1 MDSKKITSDY
11 ILICMKNLNLLVI
24 IYIAFIISYSLSGYI
39 RENSAFEFLSALD
52 TIPVPAWKIPVLV
65 ILLYGC
71 CLLLMHGRT
80 FHGAVL
86 AVKVCLEI
94 GISLCI
100 SYLLGF
106 SYSGMLLLILANT
119 MSYFPKSQWKFSFAI
134 TICLFYMLA
143 DYDFIASKFNSVSL
157 EVYLGYF
164 LSTRKSFLL
173 GIKNTM
179 NSLNTFIFLLYMIQ
193 LVRVQTNET
202 ERIQGLNE
210 QLSITNKELFQA
222 NLRLEEY
229 AKESVKMAET
239 RERNRLAREIHDTLG
254 HALTGIIM
262 GLQACIA
269 LMDTAPEAAKNQ
281 LKTLV
286 EVAGQGM
293 TDVRRSVK
301 ALRPDALEKF
311 NLQKALISLIEETGN
326 TTHTE
331 IEYQCSTNFVYL
343 NENEE
348 EVVYRI
354 IQESITN
361 AIRHGKASRIQIF
374 IHREVNELKISVID
388 NGIGCLCI
396 KEGFGLHHM
405 KERIDLL
412 HGNLEYYG
420 ENGFELHVAIPIRW
434 GTEAAEND

>member
-39 RENSAFEFLSALD
+39 RENSAFEFLSELN
-52 TIPVPAWKIPVLV
+52 TMPVPAWKIPVLV

-80 FHGAVL
+80 FHGAAL
-86 AVKVCLEI
+86 ALKVCLEI

-106 SYSGMLLLILANT
+106 SYSGMLLLIIANT
-119 MSYFPKSQWKFSFAI
+119 MSYFPKSQLKFPFAI
-134 TICLFYMLA
+134 IICFFYMLA
-143 DYDFIASKFNSVSL
+143 DYDIIASKFNSISL

-164 LSTRKSFLL
+164 LNTRKSFLL

-193 LVRVQTNET
+193 LVRAQTNEA

-210 QLSITNKELFQA
+210 QLNITNKELFQA

-239 RERNRLAREIHDTLG
+239 KERNRLAREIHDTLG

-269 LMDTAPEAAKNQ
+269 LMDTSPEAAKNQ

-286 EVAGQGM
+286 EVARQGM

-311 NLQKALISLIEETGN
+311 NLQKALISLIQETVN
-326 TTHTE
+326 ATHTE
-331 IEYQCSTNFVYL
+331 IEYQCSTNFAYL

-361 AIRHGKASRIQIF
+361 SIRHGKASRIQIF
-374 IHREVNELKISVID
+374 IDREVNELKICVID

-412 HGNLEYYG
+412 HGKLEYYG